1 LPLSFAAHQILRNKT
16 DVASRFITKTA
27 PRRAIRGSKL
37 LFSWGFRNE
46 SWSYISFVP

>member
-16 DVASRFITKTA
+16 DVASRFITKT
-27 PRRAIRGSKL
+27 PTEKQFRATNRSPGC
-37 LFSWGFRNE
+37 GFRNE